1 MVPLGASTGVHEALE
16 MRGGQAFPVPMFN
29 ILHGGVH
36 AIWQGG
42 GKRRVSYSG
51 DPK

>member
-1 MVPLGASTGVHEALE
+1 MGVSTGVHEALE
-16 MRGGQAFPVPMFN
+16 MLGGQAFPVLMFN
-29 ILHGGVH
+29 ILNGGVH

-42 GKRRVSYSG
+42 GKRKVSHSD